1 MFSVNNFV
9 LVWMMLEE
17 HWIKVK
23 SQLEGSLPEGDFDS
37 WIRPMQY
44 VSSTPDKLTISV
56 PTGFNLV
63 WLQDNYLKNISQRLN
78 SIAGNTINLDVIV
91 VASKSPNSTTSVA
104 DTPLPAISIQ
114 EKVDPFIRD
123 HALLQNYTFNRF
135 IIGDNNA
142 LAHAAALKVATTPGT
157 AYNPLFLYGGVG
169 LGKTHLMHAVGNA
182 LLKKNPTMRIAYVT
196 SEEFVNLF
204 IESIQKKRQTNFR
217 NRFRSLDV
225 LLLDDVQFFFMKKE
239 TMTELFNTFNALHT
253 RKKQIILTSDRT
265 PKQLQIDGLDDR
277 LASRVGGGLDVEI
290 HKPSFETRKAIL
302 LAKATEERVLI
313 PNEVYSM
320 IAESI
325 ETDIRLL
332 ENALSRVIAVHRL
345 LKKEITVDMAKEAL
359 NLVIAEKNPKNVS
372 FEDIMRET
380 SNVFKL
386 SKADIKSK
394 SRTSQINH
402 ARQIVMYLSRQ
413 FTQMSY
419 TEIASELGKEHP
431 TIISGIKRIEGELAK
446 NSRLKEKF
454 DEIIDH
460 LKKR

>member
-1 MFSVNNFV
+1 M
-9 LVWMMLEE
+9 
-17 HWIKVK
+17 
-23 SQLEGSLPEGDFDS
+23 
-37 WIRPMQY
+37 
-44 VSSTPDKLTISV
+44 
-56 PTGFNLV
+56 
-63 WLQDNYLKNISQRLN
+63 
-78 SIAGNTINLDVIV
+78 
-91 VASKSPNSTTSVA
+91 
-104 DTPLPAISIQ
+104 
-114 EKVDPFIRD
+114 
-123 HALLQNYTFNRF
+123 
-135 IIGDNNA
+135 
-142 LAHAAALKVATTPGT
+142 
-157 AYNPLFLYGGVG
+157 
-169 LGKTHLMHAVGNA
+169 
-182 LLKKNPTMRIAYVT
+182 
-196 SEEFVNLF
+196 
-204 IESIQKKRQTNFR
+204 
-217 NRFRSLDV
+217 
-225 LLLDDVQFFFMKKE
+225 
-239 TMTELFNTFNALHT
+239 
-253 RKKQIILTSDRT
+253 
-265 PKQLQIDGLDDR
+265 
-277 LASRVGGGLDVEI
+277 EI

-302 LAKATEERVLI
+302 LAKANEERLLI

-372 FEDIMRET
+372 FEDIIRET

-402 ARQIVMYLSRQ
+402 ARQIVMFLSRQ
-413 FTQMSY
+413 YTQMSY

-454 DEIIDH
+454 DEIIEN

>member
-1 MFSVNNFV
+1 
-9 LVWMMLEE
+9 MLEKN
-17 HWIKVK
+17 WNLIKA
-23 SQLEGSLPEGDFDS
+23 QLEGSLSKNEFES
-37 WIRPMQY
+37 WIQPIRY
-44 VSSTPDKLTISV
+44 VSNTEDRLTVSV
-56 PTGFNLV
+56 PTSYNLV
-63 WLQDNYLKNISQRLN
+63 WLQENYLSDISQRLN
-78 SIAGNTINLDVIV
+78 ALSGSVISLDVLV
-91 VASKSPNSTTSVA
+91 VAPESPDSVA
-104 DTPLPAISIQ
+104 PVHDEPSPAISIQ

-123 HALLQNYTFNRF
+123 HSLLQNYTFSRF

-142 LAHAAALKVATTPGT
+142 LAHAAALKVANTPGT

-182 LLKKNPTMRIAYVT
+182 LLKKNPSMRIAYVT

-225 LLLDDVQFFFMKKE
+225 LLLDDVQFLLMKKE
-239 TMTELFNTFNALHT
+239 TITELFNTFNALHT

-290 HKPSFETRKAIL
+290 HKPSFETRNAIL
-302 LAKATEERVLI
+302 LAKANEERLLI

-372 FEDIMRET
+372 FEDIIRET

-402 ARQIVMYLSRQ
+402 ARQIVMFLSRQ
-413 FTQMSY
+413 YTQMSY

-454 DEIIDH
+454 DEIIEN

>member
-1 MFSVNNFV
+1 
-9 LVWMMLEE
+9 
-17 HWIKVK
+17 
-23 SQLEGSLPEGDFDS
+23 
-37 WIRPMQY
+37 
-44 VSSTPDKLTISV
+44 
-56 PTGFNLV
+56 
-63 WLQDNYLKNISQRLN
+63 
-78 SIAGNTINLDVIV
+78 
-91 VASKSPNSTTSVA
+91 
-104 DTPLPAISIQ
+104 
-114 EKVDPFIRD
+114 
-123 HALLQNYTFNRF
+123 LQNYTFSRF

-142 LAHAAALKVATTPGT
+142 LAHAAALKVANTPGT

-182 LLKKNPTMRIAYVT
+182 LLKKNPSMRIAYVT

-225 LLLDDVQFFFMKKE
+225 LLLDDVQFLLMKKE
-239 TMTELFNTFNALHT
+239 TITELFNTFNALHT

-302 LAKATEERVLI
+302 LAKANEERLLI

-372 FEDIMRET
+372 FEDIIRET

-402 ARQIVMYLSRQ
+402 ARQIVMFLSRQ
-413 FTQMSY
+413 YTQMSY

-454 DEIIDH
+454 DEIIEN